1 MTTTTPQIRPATRS
15 AFAPVLRSWVKL
27 TAVKS
32 KLFLREP
39 IALFFNLCFP
49 VLVLLLY
56 GFIWGNEP
64 DDYFSQDFGYIDMMT
79 PALAGLIIATVAF
92 MTIPVATASD
102 REQKLLRRYQVTPMR
117 PIVYFT
123 ADVSVYFGV
132 ALVGAALLIVVAKLV
147 FGLRFGGD
155 WVAVLAGFTLS
166 LLAFISIGY
175 IIASLAPTSK
185 LAQVVGMVLFF
196 PMMFLSGTAIPL
208 MAMPPNVQEIA
219 NWLPLTHV
227 VYLLQDIWLEDA
239 WNSLSG
245 LILLGVL
252 AVGTAVSTATFRWE

>member
-15 AFAPVLRSWVKL
+15 AFTPVLRSWAKL
-27 TAVKS
+27 TAVQF

-64 DDYFSQDFGYIDMMT
+64 GGYFSQDFGYIDMMV

-92 MTIPVATASD
+92 MTIPVATASA
-102 REQKLLRRYQVTPMR
+102 REQKHLRRYQVTPMR

-123 ADVSVYFGV
+123 ADVSVYFSV
-132 ALVGAALLIVVAKLV
+132 ALVGVALLILAAKLF
-147 FGLRFGGD
+147 FGLRFDGD

-166 LLAFISIGY
+166 LLAFISLGY

-185 LAQVVGMVLFF
+185 LA
-196 PMMFLSGTAIPL
+196 
-208 MAMPPNVQEIA
+208 
-219 NWLPLTHV
+219 
-227 VYLLQDIWLEDA
+227 
-239 WNSLSG
+239 
-245 LILLGVL
+245 
-252 AVGTAVSTATFRWE
+252 

>member
-1 MTTTTPQIRPATRS
+1 
-15 AFAPVLRSWVKL
+15 
-27 TAVKS
+27 
-32 KLFLREP
+32 
-39 IALFFNLCFP
+39 
-49 VLVLLLY
+49 
-56 GFIWGNEP
+56 
-64 DDYFSQDFGYIDMMT
+64 
-79 PALAGLIIATVAF
+79 

-132 ALVGAALLIVVAKLV
+132 ALVGVALLILAAKLV

-155 WVAVLAGFTLS
+155 WAAVLAGFTLS
-166 LLAFISIGY
+166 LLAFISLGY

-185 LAQVVGMVLFF
+185 LAQIAGMAAFF
-196 PMMFLSGTAIPL
+196 PMMFLSGMAIP
-208 MAMPPNVQEIA
+208 MMIMPPGVQEFA

-252 AVGTAVSTATFRWE
+252 AIGTAVSTATFRWE